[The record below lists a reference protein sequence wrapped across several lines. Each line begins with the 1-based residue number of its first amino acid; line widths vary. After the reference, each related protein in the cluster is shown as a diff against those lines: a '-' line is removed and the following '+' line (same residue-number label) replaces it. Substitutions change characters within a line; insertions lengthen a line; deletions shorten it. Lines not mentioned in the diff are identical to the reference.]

1 MTALMII
8 LAVIALILLA
18 AMTGIT
24 VILKADGDMTCTLKI
39 LFFRLR
45 LFPKKREKTEAAEF
59 QN

>member
-24 VILKADGDMTCTLKI
+24 GHSESRRGHDLHA
-39 LFFRLR
+39 
-45 LFPKKREKTEAAEF
+45 
-59 QN
+59 